1 MGWNGTVPRSLLRV
15 ARRDGARS
23 VGSTPHVV
31 PYRLR
36 RAGQGEDVAPLEL
49 RFILGRLLQIF
60 RTYGA
65 GCGADRRPAC
75 PSTVS
80 TSNSRR
86 RRWRQAVL
94 PSVVRPPF
102 SVVQL
107 PRSAGGGLV
116 EDQRCSHETP
126 QHWRGAQ
133 NFSKKVLH
141 GSGSLLFCQP
151 AFPKLG
157 GGDLT
162 TINRQ
167 LLFVWLNVLEFASRL
182 MTSAS

>member
-1 MGWNGTVPRSLLRV
+1 MFLGFLKSGPRPVPGRSAWSGTNGLERYRASLVVTRCTPG
-15 ARRDGARS
+15 RRPVRGKHS
-23 VGSTPHVV
+23 S
-31 PYRLR
+31 R
-36 RAGQGEDVAPLEL
+36 RALQATEGGPRGRCRSAGVGVYFGPVATN
-49 RFILGRLLQIF
+49 I
-60 RTYGA
+60 
-65 GCGADRRPAC
+65 
-75 PSTVS
+75 
-80 TSNSRR
+80 SRR

-126 QHWRGAQ
+126 PHWRGAQ

-167 LLFVWLNVLEFASRL
+167 LLFVWLNVLEFASRP
-182 MTSAS
+182 TTFGS